1 MNVANSD
8 LAGSARV
15 RALYD
20 YWCAVRGDRR
30 MPSRAEIDPA
40 EIKELLPHLLLTDL
54 SYPPLRVFF
63 RLVGTAIVEAAHCD
77 LTGRWLHE
85 VDLGQ
90 TNGAWAD
97 VYQRVAVSRAPV
109 FGRTRALLQHADARA
124 FHWVVL
130 PLSEDGETVDHT
142 LELEDW
148 EMLRLISEE
157 DAATAKWTL
166 EPQD

>member
-1 MNVANSD
+1 MNVANPNLS
-8 LAGSARV
+8 GSARV
-15 RALYD
+15 CALYD
-20 YWCAVRGDRR
+20 YWRGKCGDRG
-30 MPSRAEIDPA
+30 MPSRADIEPG
-40 EIKELLPHLLLTDL
+40 EIKSLLPHLMLTDL

-85 VDLGQ
+85 VDLGE
-90 TNGAWAD
+90 TKKAWEG
-97 VYQRVAVSRAPV
+97 VYQRVAVARVPV
-109 FGRTRALLQHADARA
+109 FGVTRAVLQHADTRA

-130 PLSEDGETVDHT
+130 PLSGDGETVDHT

-157 DAATAKWTL
+157 DVATARWTL
-166 EPQD
+166 EVRD